1 MTTKSEI
8 SRNSYRETTITLT
21 TVRGKCPEV
30 EKLLCTLPGTPQ
42 RPLGLFAMKN
52 TINKNF
58 PTAQNFVFRKFLF
71 FDDFRNDFRFTLC
84 QKPIP
89 DLVWDSKSSGGRTKI
104 APKIVEK

>member
-21 TVRGKCPEV
+21 TVSGKCREV

-58 PTAQNFVFRKFLF
+58 PIAQNFVFIKFLF
-71 FDDFRNDFRFTLC
+71 FDYFWSNF
-84 QKPIP
+84 
-89 DLVWDSKSSGGRTKI
+89 SSDPHSI
-104 APKIVEK
+104 LSPKHGLEWVFDRG